1 MAEVKN
7 TQQDYADQ
15 LAQKIIEQL
24 RQGTAPWLKPW
35 SPADG
40 QDLPYNHTT
49 GNRYSGTNSL
59 MLSVQMR
66 EDPRWMTYKQ
76 AKSIDCQV
84 RKGEKGVGLIKL
96 ITHREITKT
105 DAQGKPI
112 KDEQGKPVKVFAKL
126 ERPFIKGFTVFNG
139 EQIDGLPR
147 WERTPLTMDWA
158 PDDRAEALL
167 KVSGAEIKHEA
178 GDQAYYSLA
187 KDHIVLPEQKQFQ
200 NAGLYYATA
209 LHELGHWTG
218 HPERLDRDMSG
229 GFGSDS
235 YAKEELRAEIASMI
249 LNRELGLEHDP
260 GQHLAYVQSWIKALE
275 NDPMEIIHA
284 TRDAQ
289 KIQNYVLGLEQSRAP
304 EPLPTPEEARLAE
317 AKENYLKQSVFLSA
331 AEQRTR
337 NLLEYNIERIIQG
350 LQEDYRVIAW
360 ANFYESE
367 VAKHEPVLGQVKGN
381 DNLIE
386 GQDDLFIER

>member
-1 MAEVKN
+1 MAEAKN
-7 TQQDYADQ
+7 TQQGYADQ

-105 DAQGKPI
+105 DAQGKPL
-112 KDEQGKPVKVFAKL
+112 KDDQGKPIKVFSLL

-147 WERTPLTMDWA
+147 WERTPLTMDWV
-158 PDDRAEALL
+158 PDDPAETLL
-167 KVSGAEIKHEA
+167 KASGADIKHEA
-178 GDQAYYSLA
+178 GDRAYYSLT

-200 NAGLYYATA
+200 NASLYYATA

-218 HPERLDRDMSG
+218 HPDRLDRDMSG
-229 GFGSDS
+229 GFGSDN
-235 YAKEELRAEIASMI
+235 YAKEELRAEIASMM

-289 KIQNYVLGLEQSRAP
+289 KIQNYVLGLEQAQAP
-304 EPLPTPEEARLAE
+304 VPQPTVEEARLAA
-317 AKENYLKQSVFLSA
+317 AKASYLEQSVFLSA
-331 AEQRTR
+331 AEQRNR
-337 NLLEYNIERIIQG
+337 RVLEYNVGRLIQS
-350 LQEDYRVIAW
+350 LPEDHKVTAW
-360 ANFYESE
+360 TNFYESE
-367 VAKHEPVLGQVKGN
+367 VAKHQPVLGQLKGN
-381 DNLIE
+381 DNLIG

>member
-1 MAEVKN
+1 MAEAKN
-7 TQQDYADQ
+7 TQQGYADQ

-105 DAQGKPI
+105 DAQGKPL
-112 KDEQGKPVKVFAKL
+112 KDDQGKPIKVFSLL

-147 WERTPLTMDWA
+147 WERTPLTMDWV
-158 PDDRAEALL
+158 PDDRAETLL
-167 KVSGAEIKHEA
+167 KASGADIKHEA
-178 GDQAYYSLA
+178 GDRAYYSLT

-200 NAGLYYATA
+200 NASLYYATA

-218 HPERLDRDMSG
+218 HPDRLDRDMSG
-229 GFGSDS
+229 GFGSDN
-235 YAKEELRAEIASMI
+235 YAKEELRAEIASMM

-275 NDPMEIIHA
+275 SDPMEIIQA

-289 KIQNYVLGLEQSRAP
+289 KIQNYVLGLEQAQAP
-304 EPLPTPEEARLAE
+304 VPQPTVEEARLAA
-317 AKENYLKQSVFLSA
+317 AKASYLEQSVFLSA
-331 AEQRTR
+331 AEQRNR
-337 NLLEYNIERIIQG
+337 SVLEYNVGRLIQSLPEG
-350 LQEDYRVIAW
+350 HKVTAW
-360 ANFYESE
+360 TNFYESE

-381 DNLIE
+381 DNLIG
-386 GQDDLFIER
+386 GQNDLFIEW